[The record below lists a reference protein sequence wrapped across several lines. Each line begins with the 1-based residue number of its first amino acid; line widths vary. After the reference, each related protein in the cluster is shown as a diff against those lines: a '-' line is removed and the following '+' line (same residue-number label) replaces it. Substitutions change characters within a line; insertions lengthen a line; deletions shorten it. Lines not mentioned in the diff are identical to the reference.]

1 MKPKEIQKLCFLV
14 NPKAGKQRSEAI
26 VREIKDV
33 LVQKNIEFHF
43 FNSDKE
49 GSISEFIQTENLTGF
64 DGICVLGGDGTI
76 NEAINGLM
84 SSGQSQSIPLGIIP
98 IGSGNAFAETLGELD
113 PIKALKNILSGA
125 SSLIDVF
132 KIDNREKTFFA
143 INIIGWGMAAEVNI
157 LAEKLRWMGGIRYSV
172 ASLVTVMR
180 MKQKHLK
187 ANLGK
192 SNIEGK
198 ALFFLA
204 LNNVHTGKGMQMAPN
219 AILDDGLIDIIFV
232 SNASKLRVLK
242 IFTQLF
248 SGTHIKDPHVDYSQ
262 ITSFDI
268 ETENDP
274 LNIDGENT
282 GVSPIK
288 VELINKAVRIFG
300 KI

>member
-1 MKPKEIQKLCFLV
+1 MKPKEIKKLCFVV

-26 VREIKDV
+26 VRKIKDI
-33 LVQKNIEFHF
+33 LVQKKIDFHF
-43 FNSDKE
+43 FNSDKG
-49 GSISEFIQTENLTGF
+49 GSIIEFIQTENLTDF
-64 DGICVLGGDGTI
+64 DGLCVLGGDGTI

-84 SSGQSQSIPLGIIP
+84 LSDQSQSIPLGIIP

-113 PIKALKNILSGA
+113 PIKALSNILTGET
-125 SSLIDVF
+125 SLIDVF
-132 KIDNREKTFFA
+132 TIDDREKTYFA

-157 LAEKLRWMGGIRYSV
+157 LAEKLRWMGGIRYSI
-172 ASLVTVMR
+172 ASLITVMR

-187 ANLGK
+187 VNLGK
-192 SNIEGK
+192 NSIEGK

-204 LNNVHTGKGMQMAPN
+204 LNNVHTGKGMRMAPN
-219 AILDDGLIDIIFV
+219 AILDDGLIDIILV
-232 SNASKLRVLK
+232 RSASKSRVLK

-248 SGTHIKDPHVDYSQ
+248 SGTHVEDPYVEYSQ

-274 LNIDGENT
+274 LNIDGENI
-282 GVSPIK
+282 GSSPIK

>member
-1 MKPKEIQKLCFLV
+1 MKPKEIKKLCFVV
-14 NPKAGKQRSEAI
+14 NQKAGKQRSKAI
-26 VREIKDV
+26 VHEIKDI
-33 LVQKNIEFHF
+33 LVQKKIDFHF
-43 FNSDKE
+43 FNSDKG
-49 GSISEFIQTENLTGF
+49 GSIIEFIQTENLTDL
-64 DGICVLGGDGTI
+64 DGLCVLGGDGTI

-84 SSGQSQSIPLGIIP
+84 LSDQSQSLPLGIIP

-113 PIKALKNILSGA
+113 PIKALSNILTGETR
-125 SSLIDVF
+125 LIDVF
-132 KIDNREKTFFA
+132 TIDDREKTYFA

-157 LAEKLRWMGGIRYSV
+157 LAEKLRWMGGIRYSI
-172 ASLVTVMR
+172 ASLITVMR

-187 ANLGK
+187 VNLGK
-192 SNIEGK
+192 NNIEGK

-204 LNNVHTGKGMQMAPN
+204 LNNVHTGKGMRMAPN
-219 AILDDGLIDIIFV
+219 AILDDGLIDIILV
-232 SNASKLRVLK
+232 RSASKSRVLK

-248 SGTHIKDPHVDYSQ
+248 SGTHVEDPYVEYSQ

-274 LNIDGENT
+274 LNIDGENI
-282 GVSPIK
+282 GSSPIK

>member
-1 MKPKEIQKLCFLV
+1 MKSKDIQKLCFLV
-14 NPKAGKQRSEAI
+14 NPQAGKQRSEAI
-26 VREIKDV
+26 VRMIKDA
-33 LVQKNIEFHF
+33 LVQKSIDFHF

-49 GSISEFIQTENLTGF
+49 GSISEFIQTENLTDF
-64 DGICVLGGDGTI
+64 DGLCVLGGDGTI

-84 SSGQSQSIPLGIIP
+84 SSSESKSIPLGIIP

-113 PIKALKNILSGA
+113 PIKALSNILSG
-125 SSLIDVF
+125 STSLIDVF
-132 KIDNREKTFFA
+132 KIDDREKTFFA

-157 LAEKLRWMGGIRYSV
+157 LAEKLRWMGGSRYSV
-172 ASLVTVMR
+172 ASLITVMR

-187 ANLGK
+187 ANLGNN
-192 SNIEGK
+192 NIEGK

-232 SNASKLRVLK
+232 RQASKLRVLR

-248 SGTHIKDPHVDYSQ
+248 SGTHIEDPHVEYSQ

-268 ETENDP
+268 ETLNDP
-274 LNIDGENT
+274 LNIDGENKGT
-282 GVSPIK
+282 SPIK
-288 VELINKAVRIFG
+288 VELINKGVRIFG

>member
-1 MKPKEIQKLCFLV
+1 M
-14 NPKAGKQRSEAI
+14 
-26 VREIKDV
+26 
-33 LVQKNIEFHF
+33 
-43 FNSDKE
+43 
-49 GSISEFIQTENLTGF
+49 
-64 DGICVLGGDGTI
+64 
-76 NEAINGLM
+76 
-84 SSGQSQSIPLGIIP
+84 
-98 IGSGNAFAETLGELD
+98 
-113 PIKALKNILSGA
+113 
-125 SSLIDVF
+125 F
-132 KIDNREKTFFA
+132 KIDDREKTFFA

-172 ASLVTVMR
+172 ASLITVMR

-187 ANLGK
+187 ANFGNN
-192 SNIEGK
+192 NIEGK

-204 LNNVHTGKGMQMAPN
+204 LNNVHTGKGMRMAPN

-232 SNASKLRVLK
+232 RNASKPRVLK

-248 SGTHIKDPHVDYSQ
+248 SGTHVEDPHVEYSQ

-274 LNIDGENT
+274 LNIDGENI
-282 GVSPIK
+282 GASPIK

>member
-26 VREIKDV
+26 VREIQD
-33 LVQKNIEFHF
+33 LLGQKNIDFHF

-49 GSISEFIQTENLTGF
+49 GSITQFIQTENLMGF
-64 DGICVLGGDGTI
+64 DGLCVLGGDGTI

-84 SSGQSQSIPLGIIP
+84 SSDQSQSIPLGIIP

-113 PIKALKNILSGA
+113 PIKALNNILSGTT
-125 SSLIDVF
+125 SLIDVF
-132 KIDNREKTFFA
+132 KIEDREKTFFA

-172 ASLVTVMR
+172 ASLITVMR

-204 LNNVHTGKGMQMAPN
+204 LNNVHPGKGMQMAPN

-248 SGTHIKDPHVDYSQ
+248 SGTHIKDPHVEYSQ
-262 ITSFDI
+262 VISFAI

-282 GVSPIK
+282 GASPIK

>member
-1 MKPKEIQKLCFLV
+1 MKLKEIKKLCFLV
-14 NPKAGKQRSEAI
+14 NPKAGKQKSEAI
-26 VREIKDV
+26 IRQIKHE
-33 LVQKNIEFHF
+33 LVKKSIDFNFFH
-43 FNSDKE
+43 SDKG
-49 GSISEFIQTENLTGF
+49 GSISEFIQKEDLKGF
-64 DGICVLGGDGTI
+64 DGLCVLGGDGTI

-84 SSGQSQSIPLGIIP
+84 LLDQPKNIPLGIIP
-98 IGSGNAFAETLGELD
+98 TGSGNAFAETLGELD
-113 PIKALKNILSGA
+113 PIKMLSNILTGET
-125 SSLIDVF
+125 SLIDVF
-132 KIDNREKTFFA
+132 KIDDREKTFFA

-172 ASLVTVMR
+172 ASLITVMR

-187 ANLGK
+187 ANLDE
-192 SNIEGK
+192 SSIEDK

-219 AILDDGLIDIIFV
+219 AILDDGLIDIILV
-232 SNASKLRVLK
+232 RSASKPRVLK

-248 SGTHIKDPHVDYSQ
+248 SGTHIKDPHVEYSQ

>member
-14 NPKAGKQRSEAI
+14 NPKAGKQRSEALI
-26 VREIKDV
+26 REIKG
-33 LVQKNIEFHF
+33 LLGQKNIDFHF

-49 GSISEFIQTENLTGF
+49 GSISEFIQAENLMDF
-64 DGICVLGGDGTI
+64 DGLCVLGGDGTI

-84 SSGQSQSIPLGIIP
+84 LSDQSQSLPLGIIP

-113 PIKALKNILSGA
+113 PIKALSNILTGA
-125 SSLIDVF
+125 TSLIDVF
-132 KIDNREKTFFA
+132 TIDDREKTYFA

-157 LAEKLRWMGGIRYSV
+157 LAEKLRWMGGIRYSI
-172 ASLVTVMR
+172 ASLITVMR

-187 ANLGK
+187 VNLGK
-192 SNIEGK
+192 NSIEGK

-204 LNNVHTGKGMQMAPN
+204 LNNVHTGKGMRMAPN
-219 AILDDGLIDIIFV
+219 AILDDGLIDIILV
-232 SNASKLRVLK
+232 RSASKSRVLK

-248 SGTHIKDPHVDYSQ
+248 SGTHVEDPYVEYSQ

-274 LNIDGENT
+274 LNIDGENI
-282 GVSPIK
+282 GSSPIK

>member
-1 MKPKEIQKLCFLV
+1 M
-14 NPKAGKQRSEAI
+14 
-26 VREIKDV
+26 D
-33 LVQKNIEFHF
+33 
-43 FNSDKE
+43 
-49 GSISEFIQTENLTGF
+49 F
-64 DGICVLGGDGTI
+64 DGLCVLGGDGTI

-84 SSGQSQSIPLGIIP
+84 TSGQSQSIPLGIIP

-113 PIKALKNILSGA
+113 PIKALSNILSGTT
-125 SSLIDVF
+125 SLIDVF
-132 KIDNREKTFFA
+132 KIDEREKTFFA

-172 ASLVTVMR
+172 ASLITVMR

-187 ANLGK
+187 ANLSNG
-192 SNIEGK
+192 NIEGK

-248 SGTHIKDPHVDYSQ
+248 SGTHIKDPHVEYSQ
-262 ITSFDI
+262 VISFTI

-282 GVSPIK
+282 GATPIK

>member
-1 MKPKEIQKLCFLV
+1 MKPKEIKKLCFLV
-14 NPKAGKQRSEAI
+14 NPKAGNQKSEAI
-26 VREIKDV
+26 VQQIKHL

-43 FNSDKE
+43 FNSDKG
-49 GSISEFIQTENLTGF
+49 GSISEFIQTEDLQGF
-64 DGICVLGGDGTI
+64 DGLCVLGGDGTI

-84 SSGQSQSIPLGIIP
+84 LSEQSKNIPLGIIP
-98 IGSGNAFAETLGELD
+98 MGSGNAFAETLGELD
-113 PIKALKNILSGA
+113 PIKTLSNILSG
-125 SSLIDVF
+125 STGLIDVF
-132 KIDNREKTFFA
+132 KIDDREKTFFA

-172 ASLVTVMR
+172 ASLITVMR

-187 ANLGK
+187 ANLGNN
-192 SNIEGK
+192 NIEGK

-204 LNNVHTGKGMQMAPN
+204 LNNVHTGTGMQMAPN
-219 AILDDGLIDIIFV
+219 AILDDGLMDIIFV
-232 SNASKLRVLK
+232 RNASKLRVLK

-248 SGTHIKDPHVDYSQ
+248 SGTHINDPHVEYSQ

-282 GVSPIK
+282 GRSPIK

>member
-26 VREIKDV
+26 VREIQD
-33 LVQKNIEFHF
+33 LLGQKNIDFHF

-49 GSISEFIQTENLTGF
+49 GSITQFIQTENLMGF
-64 DGICVLGGDGTI
+64 DGLCVLGGDGTI

-84 SSGQSQSIPLGIIP
+84 SSDQSQSIPLGIIP

-113 PIKALKNILSGA
+113 PIKALNNILSGTT
-125 SSLIDVF
+125 SLIDVF
-132 KIDNREKTFFA
+132 KIEDREKTFFA

-172 ASLVTVMR
+172 ASLITMMR
-180 MKQKHLK
+180 MKKKHLK
-187 ANLGK
+187 ANFGK

-232 SNASKLRVLK
+232 GNASKLRVLK

-248 SGTHIKDPHVDYSQ
+248 SGTHIKDPHVEYSQ
-262 ITSFDI
+262 VISFAI

-282 GVSPIK
+282 GASPIK

>member
-1 MKPKEIQKLCFLV
+1 MKPKEIKKLCFVV
-14 NPKAGKQRSEAI
+14 NPKAGKQKSKAI
-26 VREIKDV
+26 VHEIKDV
-33 LVQKNIEFHF
+33 LVQKKIDFHF
-43 FNSDKE
+43 FNSDKG
-49 GSISEFIQTENLTGF
+49 GSIIEFIQTENLTDF
-64 DGICVLGGDGTI
+64 DGLCVLGGDGTI

-84 SSGQSQSIPLGIIP
+84 LSDQSQSLPLGIIP

-113 PIKALKNILSGA
+113 PIKALSNILSGTT
-125 SSLIDVF
+125 SLIDVF
-132 KIDNREKTFFA
+132 KIDEREKTFFA

-172 ASLVTVMR
+172 ASLITVMR

-248 SGTHIKDPHVDYSQ
+248 SGTHIKDPHVEYSQ
-262 ITSFDI
+262 VISFAI

-274 LNIDGENT
+274 LNIDGENR
-282 GVSPIK
+282 GASPIK
-288 VELINKAVRIFG
+288 VELVNKAVRIFG

>member
-14 NPKAGKQRSEAI
+14 NPKAGKQRSEAL
-26 VREIKDV
+26 VREIKG
-33 LVQKNIEFHF
+33 LLGQKNIDFHF

-49 GSISEFIQTENLTGF
+49 GSISEFIQTENLMDF
-64 DGICVLGGDGTI
+64 DGLCVLGGDGTI
-76 NEAINGLM
+76 NETINGLM
-84 SSGQSQSIPLGIIP
+84 TSGQSQSIPLGIIP

-113 PIKALKNILSGA
+113 PIKALSNILSGTT
-125 SSLIDVF
+125 SLIDVF
-132 KIDNREKTFFA
+132 KIDEREKTFFA

-172 ASLVTVMR
+172 ASLITVMR
-180 MKQKHLK
+180 MKEKYLK
-187 ANLGK
+187 ANLDD
-192 SNIEGK
+192 SSIEDQ

-219 AILDDGLIDIIFV
+219 AILDDGLIDIILV
-232 SNASKLRVLK
+232 RSASKPRVLK

-248 SGTHIKDPHVDYSQ
+248 SGTHIEDPHVEYSQ

-268 ETENDP
+268 ETLNDP
-274 LNIDGENT
+274 LNIDGENKGRT
-282 GVSPIK
+282 PIK
-288 VELINKAVRIFG
+288 VELINKGVRIFG

>member
-26 VREIKDV
+26 VSEIKD
-33 LVQKNIEFHF
+33 LLGQKNIDFHF

-49 GSISEFIQTENLTGF
+49 GSITKFIQTENLMGF
-64 DGICVLGGDGTI
+64 DGLCVLGGDGTI

-84 SSGQSQSIPLGIIP
+84 SSDQSQSIPLGIIP

-113 PIKALKNILSGA
+113 PIKALSNILSGTT
-125 SSLIDVF
+125 SLIDVF
-132 KIDNREKTFFA
+132 KIDDREKTFFA

-172 ASLVTVMR
+172 ASLITVMR

-248 SGTHIKDPHVDYSQ
+248 SGTHIKDPHVEYSQ
-262 ITSFDI
+262 VISFAI

-282 GVSPIK
+282 GATPIK